1 MPLANCPMCQVAIS
15 AEQSQSIQTCG
26 QCGADLSR
34 WAGKSSEPQS
44 SPVWIDPAPTES
56 SRAARNGLYC
66 LAGVWAIPAIL
77 MVVMV
82 TKYGVKLDAVNLT
95 FGIPP
100 FVLCIMAVIAAVKC
114 GAAKKSARIW
124 AFLPVWVMMFCFPI
138 GTIVAYMV
146 HTRLGEAELN

>member
-1 MPLANCPMCQVAIS
+1 
-15 AEQSQSIQTCG
+15 
-26 QCGADLSR
+26 
-34 WAGKSSEPQS
+34 
-44 SPVWIDPAPTES
+44 
-56 SRAARNGLYC
+56 
-66 LAGVWAIPAIL
+66 

-124 AFLPVWVMMFCFPI
+124 AFLPVWIMMFCFPI